1 MQSRLWILLNA
12 ALAAGFGSLI
22 GVDTVCAQPLAYIEP
37 EQGPRFYL
45 GDEDARLGRV
55 HLVNGDY
62 GLAELHFRRAV
73 EATPQN
79 SAAWLGLA
87 AAYDR
92 LARFDLAAR
101 AYRFAARNGA
111 PSYVLLNNEGYSYLL
126 RGRTRKAAE
135 LLYRAA
141 ELAPGNPTI
150 MNNIAILQS
159 GQGYFWGGTPYIWGW
174 PPF

>member
-1 MQSRLWILLNA
+1 MKSSFSICLGV
-12 ALAAGFGSLI
+12 ALAGALGSAI
-22 GVDTVCAQPLAYIEP
+22 GPHAVCAEPLAYIEP

-101 AYRFAARNGA
+101 AYRFAARAGA
-111 PSYVLLNNEGYSYLL
+111 PGYALFNNEGYSYLL
-126 RGRTRKAAE
+126 RGRTHKAAE
-135 LLYRAA
+135 LLYWAA
-141 ELAPGNPTI
+141 QLAPGNPTI

-159 GQGYFWGGTPYIWGW
+159 GQGYFWGETPYIWGW